1 MKKKILGIGIV
12 LALVITTTTTLSLET
27 KNNNP
32 PVILEQHYDKTSNT
46 LWCTPF
52 DEDGDQCRVGADWD
66 SDTGSV
72 DKWSTYR
79 DSGVEHSIYPV
90 PAGCHEF
97 SVIVQDDN
105 GAESEWFAIKS
116 KTKQF
121 SFESIL
127 IDFLEKHSNWFP
139 ILRYLLEI

>member
-1 MKKKILGIGIV
+1 MKKKIFGIGIV
-12 LALVITTTTTLSLET
+12 LMLFMTTTLSFASM
-27 KNNNP
+27 NNNP
-32 PVILEQHYDKTSNT
+32 PVIEEAHYDATSNT
-46 LWCTPF
+46 VWCTPI
-52 DEDGDQCRVGADWD
+52 DEDGDQCRVGVDWD

-72 DKWSTYR
+72 DFWSQYR
-79 DSGVEHSIYPV
+79 DSGEEHSIYPV